1 MNAVKIS
8 LSVQRNLGNYET
20 ASMIVSYE
28 VNPGEDIKECF
39 KRAKKEINEAFIE
52 CFVKSLS
59 NK

>member
-1 MNAVKIS
+1 MKAVKIS
-8 LSVQRNLGNYET
+8 LSIQRNLGNYET

-28 VNPGEDIKECF
+28 LDAGEDITECF

-52 CFVKSLS
+52 CFVKN